1 MEAIDMSKSN
11 TTVLQIGMTL
21 RELENLEILAGELGV
36 PVAPTGPKTGR
47 RKTMALIRLIARG
60 EVTCEWAI
68 RASPQEIPDLADEV
82 P

>member
-1 MEAIDMSKSN
+1 MNMSN
-11 TTVLQIGMTL
+11 TTVLQIGMSL
-21 RELENLEILAGELGV
+21 RELENLEILAGELCV

-60 EVTCEWAI
+60 EITCEWAI
-68 RASPQEIPDLADEV
+68 RESPQEIPDLADEV